1 MKTKNKNLFWIIEKM
16 KRSITTTD
24 GKRAANELFK
34 QLKKCAIVPLGS
46 TYKQYDL
53 IFNPAL
59 NMYYYILEPIVKLTV
74 LTDNIKVVKEEYF
87 VSVYDSRGI
96 ILESEAYK
104 VIPEELETVRHSLF
118 EEEVILNIKQIERK
132 SEL

>member
-1 MKTKNKNLFWIIEKM
+1 M
-16 KRSITTTD
+16 
-24 GKRAANELFK
+24 
-34 QLKKCAIVPLGS
+34 
-46 TYKQYDL
+46 
-53 IFNPAL
+53 
-59 NMYYYILEPIVKLTV
+59 KLTV